1 MLELERF
8 ALLVAG
14 RTSLL
19 LFPAELAMSKCRI
32 SRFASSR
39 CVVISILAS
48 AGTALA
54 VQFPTLDPNYNQQ
67 IYVAPLIGGPAA
79 AWTSAGNMLTRN
91 GSQIYEYSLTQNVT
105 INGTN
110 LHGTIATH
118 TPPGLSGSGY
128 AMTNAPDGFIYVNA
142 AGSGLQRINPN
153 NWSQP
158 AVSLGGNGG
167 GGYSINALQNGKIV
181 YSDTAFTS
189 TVTIYDPTANS
200 HTPIYTM
207 PTGVNVDDIEAGPG
221 NIIALAG
228 QTGPQITIINQT
240 GGLIN
245 QFSTPATSY
254 PDGLAFG
261 APTGLFGN
269 SIYSNNNDGS
279 ITRFDF
285 PNPGYTG
292 TPTVTYIAKGAGTN
306 NVNGPGAYGDLAAVG
321 PDCAFYVYNGPNGG
335 ANFSA
340 IAGTRWDDGTLT
352 LDGCITRIAIID
364 PLTGAEDC
372 GFYSVLEPEPTSL
385 SALVFGASLLR
396 RRR

>member
-1 MLELERF
+1 MLKPSHTSRLVVGTVLAF
-8 ALLVAG
+8 A
-14 RTSLL
+14 
-19 LFPAELAMSKCRI
+19 
-32 SRFASSR
+32 
-39 CVVISILAS
+39 AS
-48 AGTALA
+48 ACA
-54 VQFPTLDPNYNQQ
+54 VEFPTLDANYNQQ
-67 IYVAPLIGGPAA
+67 IYVAPLVGGPAA
-79 AWTSAGNMLTRN
+79 AWTSAGNMLTRD
-91 GSQIYEYSLTQNVT
+91 GSKIYEYSPTQNVT
-105 INGTN
+105 INGTS

-153 NWSQP
+153 NWAAP
-158 AVSLGGNGG
+158 AVNLGGNGG
-167 GGYSINALQNGKIV
+167 GGFSINALPNGKIV

-189 TVTIYDPTANS
+189 TVTIYDPTLNT

-207 PTGVNVDDIEAGPG
+207 PSGVNVDDIETGPG

-228 QTGPQITIINQT
+228 QTGQTIHIISQT
-240 GGLIN
+240 GAVIN

-261 APTGLFGN
+261 APSGLFGN

-285 PNPGYTG
+285 PSPGYTG
-292 TPTVTYIAKGAGTN
+292 VPTVTYIAKGAGTN
-306 NVNGPGAYGDLAAVG
+306 NLNGPGAYGDLAAVG

-352 LDGCITRIAIID
+352 LDGSITRIAIID
-364 PLTGAEDC
+364 PLTGQEDC
-372 GFYSVLEPEPTSL
+372 GFFSILEPEPTSL
-385 SALVFGASLLR
+385 SALAFGSALLCR
-396 RRR
+396 RR

>member
-1 MLELERF
+1 MWIGLRSVRVVS
-8 ALLVAG
+8 LVSAV
-14 RTSLL
+14 S
-19 LFPAELAMSKCRI
+19 F
-32 SRFASSR
+32 SS
-39 CVVISILAS
+39 A
-48 AGTALA
+48 AALA
-54 VQFPTLDPNYNQQ
+54 VEFPTLNLNYNQQ
-67 IYVAPLIGGPAA
+67 IYVAPLVGGPAA

-118 TPPGLSGSGY
+118 SPPGLSGGGY
-128 AMTNAPDGFIYVNA
+128 AMTNAPDGLIYVNT
-142 AGSGLQRINPN
+142 GGGLQSVNPA

-158 AVSLGGNGG
+158 AVNLGGFPGG
-167 GGYSINALQNGKIV
+167 GFSINALANGKIV
-181 YSDTAFTS
+181 YSNTANPS
-189 TVTIYDPTANS
+189 TVYLYDPIFAT

-207 PTGVNVDDIEAGPG
+207 PGTVNVDDIETGPG

-228 QTGPQITIINQT
+228 QTGPQITILNQSGT
-240 GGLIN
+240 VLN
-245 QFSTPATSY
+245 TFSTPPTSY

-261 APTGLFGN
+261 SGTGPLGN
-269 SIYSNNNDGS
+269 SLYSNNNDGS

-285 PNPGYTG
+285 PNPGYMG

-340 IAGTRWDDGTLT
+340 LAGTRWDDGTLT
-352 LDGCITRIAIID
+352 MDGSITRIAMID
-364 PLTGAEDC
+364 PLTGQEAC
-372 GFYSVLEPEPTSL
+372 GFYSQLEPEPASL
-385 SALVFGASLLR
+385 GTLVFGAALLR
-396 RRR
+396 RSRRA